1 MSTPSG
7 LPHIF
12 AVASRLTRKRLFR
25 VFGRLNKK
33 LQPIARFGIKP
44 GYHHSGRAAS
54 FNDTANKDEWQREVY
69 EYALQCMRNESFRSV
84 IDVGCGSAYKLVN
97 MFGGYNTTGIEV
109 EPTFT
114 WLKTNYPEKN
124 WLLFNDVRPETL
136 QADLVICSDVIE
148 HVANPDELLQFLQR
162 IDARCYVLSTP
173 ERDAV
178 AGKNDYG
185 PPENTAHYREWNAQ
199 EFRNYASQ
207 WFNITD
213 QRIFS
218 SKSTTQLLN
227 CKKY

>member
-1 MSTPSG
+1 M
-7 LPHIF
+7 F
-12 AVASRLTRKRLFR
+12 AILGT
-25 VFGRLNKK
+25 LNHK

-44 GYHHSGRAAS
+44 GYHHSGKAAS
-54 FNDTANKDEWQREVY
+54 FDDTANKDEWQREVY
-69 EYALQCMRNESFRSV
+69 EYALQCMRSEGFSSI

-97 MFGGYNTTGIEV
+97 MFGEYNTTGIEV

-114 WLKTNYPEKN
+114 WLNKTYPKKN
-124 WLLFNDVRPETL
+124 WLLFDNVRPETL
-136 QADLVICSDVIE
+136 QADLVVCSDVIE
-148 HVANPDELLQFLQR
+148 HVPNPDELLQFLKR
-162 IDARCYVLSTP
+162 INARRYVLSTP

-185 PPENTAHYREWNAQ
+185 PPENTAHYREWNAE
-199 EFRNYASQ
+199 EFRNYVSQ